1 MGMDIIRY
9 ISQIKALALNVWLEA
24 VRDKLLY
31 LLVSM
36 GIVFMLL
43 SLIAGQMAVGDPY
56 QVIQSMGFWIMGIWG
71 LMAVI
76 YMGSN
81 ILGREFQRRTIYLV
95 LSRPVN
101 RTTFIIGKFAG
112 MLLVLFSVF
121 FLLVIFW
128 LPEIWFAGIKIKS
141 QHLWALVFIFGE
153 WIMLASFSIFFAS
166 FTTPVLHN
174 FFILGISFLGHMS
187 NDLRL
192 LVERGKL
199 SEGVAY
205 LIKAIYFA
213 LPNLEALNFREN
225 AIFSLPIPDDLLF
238 LGITIFMGW
247 SISILLAAIIIFSRR
262 KLL

>member
-1 MGMDIIRY
+1 MHMDIIRY
-9 ISQIKALALNVWLEA
+9 ISQIKAIALNVWLEA

-43 SLIAGQMAVGDPY
+43 SLIAGRMAVGDPY

-81 ILGREFQRRTIYLV
+81 ILGREFQRKTIYLV

-101 RTTFIIGKFAG
+101 RPTFIIGKFTG
-112 MLLVLFSVF
+112 MLLVLLSIFS
-121 FLLVIFW
+121 LLVMFW
-128 LPEIWFAGIKIKS
+128 LPELWLAGIKIKS
-141 QHLWALVFIFGE
+141 QHLWALVFILGE

-174 FFILGISFLGHMS
+174 FFILGIGFLGHMS

-192 LVERGKL
+192 FVEKAKL
-199 SEGVAY
+199 SKGVAY
-205 LIKAIYFA
+205 LIKAIHFT

-225 AIFSLPIPDDLLF
+225 AIFSLPIPNDLLF
-238 LGITIFMGW
+238 LGMAIFLGW
-247 SISILLAAIIIFSRR
+247 TISILLASIIIFSRR
-262 KLL
+262 KPL